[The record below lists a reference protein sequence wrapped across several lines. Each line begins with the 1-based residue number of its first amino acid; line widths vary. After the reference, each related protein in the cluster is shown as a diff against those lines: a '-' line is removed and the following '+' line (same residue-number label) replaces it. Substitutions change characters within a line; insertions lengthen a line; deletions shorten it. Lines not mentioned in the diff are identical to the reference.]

1 MKTLPTNKSPGPEG
15 FTVEFYPTYKEELIP
30 ILLNFFQ
37 KVEEGALPKTF
48 YEATI
53 TLMQKPKIL
62 PKRKT
67 IGQYL

>member
-37 KVEEGALPKTF
+37 KVEEGTLPKTF

>member
-37 KVEEGALPKTF
+37 KVEEGTLPKMF